1 MFLQDLS
8 FRYYGDYTICAKSLD
23 PFKILS
29 YYKKNGSLLPGHTV
43 SIFPWL
49 SLLSL
54 ESEEYG
60 FDTLDWSAIF
70 DSYEDDYDEGSEELD
85 GLGTSE

>member
-1 MFLQDLS
+1 M
-8 FRYYGDYTICAKSLD
+8 C
-23 PFKILS
+23 
-29 YYKKNGSLLPGHTV
+29 
-43 SIFPWL
+43 L

-70 DSYEDDYDEGSEELD
+70 DSYEYDYDEGSEELD